1 MDRNFELNS
10 RRRLR
15 RTVLGLFLLA
25 ASAPLF
31 ASERLTFC
39 FENKLVAPWRN
50 VDKTGLNFELLQ
62 RVEKKLDLSFDYQ
75 LLPWK
80 RCLAKL
86 KANEVDGA
94 FTVSFS
100 DERREF
106 GAFPGNEQ
114 ADVKRRM
121 HFARY
126 FLVRKK
132 GSNVSWDGKQFHNLD
147 GKIAFQLGYSVG
159 DMLRG
164 LRVPVDEAADSPHSV
179 GRKVLAGRVA
189 GAAMMDSDTY
199 AVMQGPLASKL
210 EVVDTPLIE
219 KPYYLML
226 SNALVKARPELAE
239 QIWKQVEEVRNSKDG
254 EGGRRGKRAMKY
266 RHFVGLPIR

>member
-1 MDRNFELNS
+1 MDSNFEFNT
-10 RRRLR
+10 RRHLR
-15 RTVLGLFLLA
+15 GAALGWWLLA

-31 ASERLTFC
+31 AAERLTFC

-50 VDKTGLNFELLQ
+50 VDQTGLNFELLR
-62 RVEKKLDLSFDYQ
+62 RVEKKLDLRFDYQ

-100 DERREF
+100 QERREY
-106 GAFPGNEQ
+106 GAYPGNEQ
-114 ADVKRRM
+114 ADARRRM
-121 HFARY
+121 HYARY

-132 GSNVSWDGKQFHNLD
+132 GSEVDWDGKQFVKLD

-159 DMLRG
+159 DL
-164 LRVPVDEAADSPHSV
+164 LNALKVPVDETADSPYKV
-179 GRKVLAGRVA
+179 GRKVVAGRVA

-199 AVMQGPLASKL
+199 AVMQGPLASRL
-210 EVVDTPLIE
+210 EVVATPLIE
-219 KPYYLML
+219 KPYFLML
-226 SNALVKARPELAE
+226 SNALVKARPALAE
-239 QIWKQVEEVRNSKDG
+239 QIWKQVEEVRNSK
-254 EGGRRGKRAMKY
+254 EYGKLVKAAGAENAR
-266 RHFVGLPIR
+266 